1 MNKPIIGISI
11 GDVNGIGPEIII
23 KTFENE
29 KIFNYCIPVVYGS
42 SKILNYYK
50 KTLKKD
56 KFRFHQIKQISEAK
70 TKTLNV
76 LNCIEGEPKIEPGT
90 LTDEASRYAQLSLET
105 VVKDMHQGKIQAL
118 VTAPLNKEQLNFGDM
133 NYPGHTE
140 YLTQKFNSDKSQMIL
155 CNDNLRVALVT
166 NHLSVGEIKNHITK
180 ELVQAKI
187 LSFHSSLK
195 RDFGLN
201 NPVIG
206 VLALNPHAGDNGVI
220 GLEEKE
226 IIIPAIQELQ
236 KDSKMLLMGP
246 YPADGLFGS
255 RNFERFDGILAM
267 YHDQGLIPF
276 KLLSFG
282 SGVNFTAG
290 LSIVRTSPDHGT
302 GYDIVG
308 QDKASAESFRR
319 AIFMAIDVL
328 RSRKDYDLNKKDPVK
343 KTKLKEEGETA
354 E

>member
-29 KIFNYCIPVVYGS
+29 KILNYCTPVVYGS
-42 SKILNYYK
+42 GKIINYYK
-50 KTLKKD
+50 KALRKD
-56 KFRFHQIKQISEAK
+56 KFHFNEISHIGEIKR
-70 TKTLNV
+70 KTLNV
-76 LNCIEGEPKIEPGT
+76 LNCINEVPKIDPGI
-90 LTDEASRYAQLSLET
+90 LTDEAAKYAQISLET
-105 VVKDMHQGKIQAL
+105 VVKDIHQGKVDAL
-118 VTAPLNKEQLNFGDM
+118 VTAPLNKEQLNFGTM

-140 YLTQKFNSDKSQMIL
+140 YLTEKFNSDKSQMIL
-155 CNDNLRVALVT
+155 CNDSLRVALVT
-166 NHLSVGEIKNHITK
+166 NHLSVGEIKSHITK
-180 ELVQAKI
+180 ELVQSKI
-187 LSFHSSLK
+187 ISFHRSLK
-195 RDFGLN
+195 RDYGLDK
-201 NPVIG
+201 PVIG

-220 GLEEKE
+220 GAEEKE

-236 KDSKMLLMGP
+236 KDSDMLLMGP

-255 RNFERFDGILAM
+255 GNFERFDGILAM

-276 KLLSFG
+276 KLISFG

-290 LSIVRTSPDHGT
+290 LSAVRTSPDHGT

-308 QDKASAESFRR
+308 QNKASADSFRR
-319 AIFMAIDVL
+319 AIFMALDVL
-328 RSRKDYDLNKKDPVK
+328 KNRKEFDLNQKDPIK

>member
-1 MNKPIIGISI
+1 MKKPIIGVSI

-29 KIFNYCIPVVYGS
+29 KILNYCTPVIYGS
-42 SKILNYYK
+42 SKLINYYK
-50 KTLKKD
+50 KVLKTD
-56 KFRFHQIKQISEAK
+56 KFNYHQISSISEVKHKAV
-70 TKTLNV
+70 NV
-76 LNCIEGEPKIEPGT
+76 LNCIDGEVKIDIGT
-90 LTDEASRYAQLSLET
+90 LTEEASRYAKLSLES
-105 VVKDMHQGKIQAL
+105 VVKDLHQGHVDAL
-118 VTAPLNKEQLNFGDM
+118 VTAPLNKEQLNFSEESF
-133 NYPGHTE
+133 PGHTE
-140 YLTQKFNSDKSQMIL
+140 YLTKRFNSDSSQMIL

-166 NHLSVGEIKNHITK
+166 NHLSVGEIKSHITK
-180 ELVQAKI
+180 ELLQAKI
-187 LSFHSSLK
+187 ISFNKALK
-195 RDFGLN
+195 RDYGLEK
-201 NPVIG
+201 PVIG
-206 VLALNPHAGDNGVI
+206 ILALNPHAGDNGVI

-236 KDSKMLLMGP
+236 KETKMILMGP

-255 RNFERFDGILAM
+255 GKFEKFDGILAM

-276 KLLSFG
+276 KLISFG

-302 GYDIVG
+302 GYDIAG
-308 QDKASAESFRR
+308 QGTASADSFRK
-319 AIFMAIDVL
+319 AIFMALDVIKN
-328 RSRKDYDLNKKDPVK
+328 RNDFDLSQKDPVK

>member
-1 MNKPIIGISI
+1 MNKPIIGVSI

-29 KIFNYCIPVVYGS
+29 KIFNYCTPVVYGS
-42 SKILNYYK
+42 GKILNYYK
-50 KTLKKD
+50 KALKKD
-56 KFRFHQIKQISEAK
+56 KFHFNQITDVSQAK
-70 TKTLNV
+70 GKVLNV
-76 LNCIEGEPKIEPGT
+76 INCIDDPKIDPGI
-90 LTDEASRYAQLSLET
+90 LTDEASKYAQISLES
-105 VVKDMHQGKIQAL
+105 VVKDMKQGKVHAL
-118 VTAPLNKEQLNFGDM
+118 VTAPLNKEQLNFGSM

-140 YLTQKFNSDKSQMIL
+140 YLTEKFNSDKSQMIL
-155 CNDNLRVALVT
+155 CNHSLRVALVT
-166 NHLSVGEIKNHITK
+166 NHLSVGEIKSHITK
-180 ELVQAKI
+180 ELVQKKI
-187 LSFHSSLK
+187 ISFHDSLK
-195 RDFGLN
+195 RDYGLN

-255 RNFERFDGILAM
+255 GKFDKFDGILAM

-276 KLLSFG
+276 KLISFG

-290 LSIVRTSPDHGT
+290 LSAVRTSPDHGT

-308 QDKASAESFRR
+308 KNKASADSFRR
-319 AIFMAIDVL
+319 AIFMALDVL
-328 RSRKDYDLNKKDPVK
+328 KNRKEFDLNKKDPVK
-343 KTKLKEEGETA
+343 KSKLKEEGETA